1 MAKSRCLYTETSF
14 WVLSWQDNPKLKCNI
29 FNGEED
35 HQQDPAINKI
45 FKIPFCQTVITEKFN
60 SKKLTESSSSAS
72 ASASASPGGSAGL
85 SCRPEPESS
94 TQVVGACRIHRELR
108 AVSLQAETLWS
119 SMARGVHRPAERP
132 ASV

>member
-1 MAKSRCLYTETSF
+1 MAMSRCLYTETSF
-14 WVLSWQDNPKLKCNI
+14 WFLSWQDNPKLKYI
-29 FNGEED
+29 FNGEEN

-72 ASASASPGGSAGL
+72 AAASASPGGSAGV

-94 TQVVGACRIHRELR
+94 TQAVGACTIHT
-108 AVSLQAETLWS
+108 ETEQSAGKLKPWS
-119 SMARGVHRPAERP
+119 SMARDVHRPLERP
-132 ASV
+132 ALI